1 MSAGTVRLQIAMDAH
16 ESNKAACQAAN
27 SQKAVCD
34 VNFSISAQQ
43 VAEAQKLV
51 ESEVEALA
59 AASTQPLPTEP
70 PTAVLDGAK
79 SPSA

>member
-1 MSAGTVRLQIAMDAH
+1 MSAGTEALDAAMALHQHNAD
-16 ESNKAACQAAN
+16 ACQAAN

-43 VAEAQKLV
+43 VTEAQKLV

-59 AASTQPLPTEP
+59 VASTQPLPNDKQVVVDP
-70 PTAVLDGAK
+70 A
-79 SPSA
+79 PSA